1 MCIAPFGTCAQIYT
15 HACVYIYVLV
25 LKWLPSKW
33 NVPRR
38 PWFYK
43 EPGGGWERDK
53 KSIRVGREEE
63 KVVNSHGLSLTT
75 GAVSC
80 CVGLVSVAV

>member
-1 MCIAPFGTCAQIYT
+1 MS
-15 HACVYIYVLV
+15 L
-25 LKWLPSKW
+25 
-33 NVPRR
+33 
-38 PWFYK
+38 
-43 EPGGGWERDK
+43 GGLGSIKSLEEERDK

-80 CVGLVSVAV
+80 CV